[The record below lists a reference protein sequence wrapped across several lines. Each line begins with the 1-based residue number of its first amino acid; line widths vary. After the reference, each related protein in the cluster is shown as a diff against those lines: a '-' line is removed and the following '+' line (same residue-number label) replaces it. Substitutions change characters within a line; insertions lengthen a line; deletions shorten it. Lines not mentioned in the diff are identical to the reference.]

1 MATSGQINTNTTY
14 DSFFWVYWHQEG
26 TQDITNNKTRIY
38 WSCGVTC
45 GHSFYSNAI
54 KMSAFTINGVQVY
67 GGGTYSNFS
76 KGEHRIAYGYLDIP
90 HNADGTKTFS
100 ISAFT
105 GWLYSNYNYSAA
117 ASNHTLTPIP
127 RRATITATADFT
139 DLDNPSISFSNPG
152 GFAMDVW
159 LEPNPVGD
167 HLCVRTGIPNAGSYT
182 WSLTDA
188 ERETLRSRC
197 PGNSCTIR
205 IGLYTYIGGVQ
216 YADYK
221 DKTYTMTENEATKPS
236 VTMEINLNNGDLPSD
251 FDNMYIQG
259 VSKVDVTLSAEVKYG
274 ADIDSY
280 HAMIDGKTYYSES
293 FTTDVIQ
300 GIGAVEILGYA
311 KDSRGF
317 TGKTGR
323 HINVIEYSKPS
334 VNVIA
339 YRCDS
344 SGEED
349 PEGAYMK
356 VGFEATIASLNGKN
370 SAGYTINYG
379 GTPITGTGTS
389 YISEPIACDVSR
401 VWSVEVKVSD
411 EIDAT
416 PKSAVIPIAFTLMD
430 FYHTGMGVS
439 FGKVAT
445 RDGFDC
451 AMPAYFTGGVYIGE
465 KSLDHVVE
473 EGTNGIWTYR
483 KWSSG
488 IAECRGIHV
497 QEDVAITTAWGTLFE
512 SPGYVVDLP
521 SGLFVETPQFS
532 ITLTG
537 SGGVMLETY
546 SEGSA
551 TQTPHMCAIRPF
563 AMTIDIVNT
572 SIIAYGRWK

>member
-1 MATSGQINTNTTY
+1 MATSGQINTNTAY
-14 DSFFWVYWHQEG
+14 DSFFWVYWNQES
-26 TQDITNNKTRIY
+26 QDVSKNKTRIY

-54 KMSAFTINGVQVY
+54 KMSAFAINGVQVY

-117 ASNHTLTPIP
+117 ASNHTLTQIP
-127 RRATITATADFT
+127 RQATITATADFT

-188 ERETLRSRC
+188 EREALRSRC

-274 ADIDSY
+274 ADIDRY
-280 HAMIDGKTYYSES
+280 HVEIDGKTYSSQS

-300 GIGAVEILGYA
+300 GTEEVEIVGYV

-317 TGKTGR
+317 TGFVLNR
-323 HINVIEYSKPS
+323 IDVIAYSKPS
-334 VNVIA
+334 VTAIA
-339 YRCDS
+339 YRCTSD
-344 SGEED
+344 GEED
-349 PEGAYMK
+349 SEGAYMR
-356 VGFEATIASLNGKN
+356 VGFTATITSLGGKN
-370 SAGYTINYG
+370 SAQYTIDYG
-379 GTPITGTGTS
+379 GDPIEGTGTS
-389 YISEPIACDVSR
+389 YLSDPIACDVSR
-401 VWSVEVKVSD
+401 VWSIEVKVSD
-411 EIDAT
+411 EIDST
-416 PKSAVIPIAFTLMD
+416 TKPAVIPIAFTLMD
-430 FYHTGMGVS
+430 FYNTGMGVS

-532 ITLTG
+532 IALTG

-563 AMTIDIVNT
+563 AMTLDIVNT